1 MKMENEITLYEG
13 KQAVIKTSKMNYVLT
28 CPING
33 VQVKLERDID
43 FGKFGQAQRPC
54 LLKSGAEKVAM
65 AYGLLQHYTIESKV
79 EETGDNPFFFYMVK
93 CDLVKVASDGKEYVF
108 SSGLG
113 SANSK
118 EKQNGRNG
126 AFDSANSVLK
136 KAVKRAL
143 VAAAVNIGGL
153 SGAFYQDIDDDNFV
167 AEGMREAKNT
177 MKDTDPITN
186 KQGKRLIAIAVD
198 AGYNYKT
205 MQEKLAEAGL
215 PKDMTQ
221 ITQAQ
226 YDSAVA
232 LFEEK

>member
-1 MKMENEITLYEG
+1 MENEITLYEG
-13 KQAVIKTSKMNYVLT
+13 KQAVVKTSRMDYIVT

-33 VQVKLERDID
+33 VQVKLEREID

-54 LLKSGAEKVAM
+54 LLKAGAEKVAM

-79 EETGDNPFFFYMVK
+79 ENTGDEPFFFYMVR

-126 AFDSANSVLK
+126 AFDSANAVLK

-153 SGAFYQDIDDDNFV
+153 SGAFYQDIDDDKFV
-167 AEGMREAKNT
+167 EEGMKEVQSS

-186 KQGKRLIAIAVD
+186 KQGKRLIALAGE
-198 AGYNYKT
+198 AGYNFAAMK
-205 MQEKLAEAGL
+205 KVLADAGF
-215 PKDMTQ
+215 PDMKA
-221 ITQAQ
+221 ITQAE
-226 YDSAVA
+226 YDKACA
-232 LFEEK
+232 LFLNAEG